1 MFRVRVHPS
10 AGFPLAAWV
19 RTKRG
24 ETAWRV
30 ESSSGMIPQLPRLRL
45 HDRLGRP
52 SCQPSNRI
60 DIVRRRLSATKSR
73 RKRHVRPASYDPKQN
88 HHELNINQE
97 ADFGRPDKETA
108 TDSYLRLNC
117 EGKVTTTAPM
127 HPAQAPEGICP
138 RSRLKT
144 LCNLEGFGFRVCP
157 TASSPKPQKKRTKAL
172 NPQTLRTLKPKSP
185 KPSKTNCPQVASV
198 SRLPSS
204 TKTCSGMVAMACDQ
218 V

>member
-97 ADFGRPDKETA
+97 ADFGPPDKETA
-108 TDSYLRLNC
+108 TDCYLRLNC
-117 EGKVTTTAPM
+117 EGKVTTTAPIIRLRLQRGSA
-127 HPAQAPEGICP
+127 HGRASKLCAT
-138 RSRLKT
+138 SRVDKA
-144 LCNLEGFGFRVCP
+144 FG
-157 TASSPKPQKKRTKAL
+157 TQHPKP
-172 NPQTLRTLKPKSP
+172 
-185 KPSKTNCPQVASV
+185 
-198 SRLPSS
+198 
-204 TKTCSGMVAMACDQ
+204 
-218 V
+218 